1 MSAQVLYYH
10 RGTKR
15 RYDITPIAVSADI
28 NGSTDRYYRT
38 AAVELT
44 ERANVPFD
52 TGERIRIFSDKK
64 LLFDGRVFRVVRSA
78 SGGLS
83 LICHDN
89 AYYLAKNLMDVSY
102 HKNWVNSS
110 KKEAT
115 LSEIFVDMCKKKKIQ
130 TGYVKQ
136 TSEKHTNFQYVA
148 EDMQTILQGLI
159 GLERQTTGKRYYVR
173 ALGDK
178 LELRERGALKG
189 VVIDTD
195 MASEVTSTLDAENVY
210 TEIRVNATESRRI
223 VADETSAASN
233 TAISS
238 SYYKG
243 PDSTGYQNGM
253 KARLKACDKW
263 DDLFIK
269 VGNEK
274 GVDALALKVIT
285 AIESSGDAG
294 VINDLGAIGLTQI
307 IPEKV
312 DTPVNIP
319 RLTDPE
325 YNLQM
330 CADILSKEKTNYAK
344 NLNRKASIK
353 NLAHFWHGWPSGQG
367 ENDSLYANS
376 VEIIFNGYG
385 ADVNKLFASKVE
397 VSDSSLLESESRKEQ
412 SRSYLQSKLA
422 KNHDLVDKIGLTSN
436 VVTIDFLNQTDYD
449 KRVKEIEKS
458 IREERSVV
466 VECAGSPY
474 GISGRKAQF
483 SSGLPTTGT
492 WYIKTDTHKLTA
504 SGHSMSLTLSKYDE
518 TPEPEVPRLEE
529 TPTGA
534 LVEAGSQ
541 NGGVLLVTADAEKVI
556 SEARKWVGKITYV
569 YGSKSIVNGTGDC
582 SGLTSYVFKQAVGI
596 NIGAGTYNQQFK
608 GKAVSYGEERAGDL
622 VFFTGTIEGRS
633 SSVPSHVGIV
643 TKKGYMVN
651 LQLGGCLEER
661 YDTGYWAKFF
671 NAYGQR
677 IQRVL

>member
-1 MSAQVLYYH
+1 MSAEVLYYH
-10 RGTKR
+10 RGQKR
-15 RYDITPIAVSADI
+15 RYDITPITSNVDI
-28 NGSTDRYYRT
+28 TGNIETYYRSAT
-38 AAVELT
+38 VSLT

-52 TGERIRIFSDKK
+52 TGERVRIFSDKK
-64 LLFDGRVFRVVRSA
+64 LLFDGRVFRVGRSA
-78 SGGLS
+78 TGEVTLV
-83 LICHDN
+83 CHDN
-89 AYYLAKNLMDVSY
+89 AYYLAKNTLDFSV
-102 HKNWVNSS
+102 HRNWVN
-110 KKEAT
+110 KERQQMT
-115 LSEIFVDMCKKKKIQ
+115 LSAMFKDLCKKKNVK
-130 TGYVKQ
+130 TGFVKP
-136 TSEKHTNFQYVA
+136 TTKTHTNIQYTN
-148 EDMQTILQGLI
+148 ETIQTILQGLI

-223 VADETSAASN
+223 VADETSAAST

-253 KARLKACDKW
+253 RARLKACDKW

-294 VINDLGAIGLTQI
+294 VINELGAIGLTQI
-307 IPEKV
+307 IPERV
-312 DTPVNIP
+312 GTPVNIP

-330 CADILSKEKTNYAK
+330 CAEILLNEKGDVAK
-344 NLNRKASIK
+344 RLNRKMSIK
-353 NLAHFWHGWPSGQG
+353 NLAHFWHGWPPEQG

-376 VEIIFNGYG
+376 VEIVYSGFGG
-385 ADVNKLFASKVE
+385 DANKLFATKTE
-397 VSDSSLLESESRKEQ
+397 VSGSSSANETERQDKSKAYTYSRI
-412 SRSYLQSKLA
+412 A
-422 KNHDLVDKIGLTSN
+422 KNFNLVDKIGIMSD
-436 VVTIDFLNQTDYD
+436 VVTIQFEDKTDYD
-449 KRVKEIEKS
+449 NRVKEIERS
-458 IREERSVV
+458 IREERSVI
-466 VECAGSPY
+466 VECEGSPY
-474 GISGRKAQF
+474 GIAGRKAQF
-483 SSGLPTTGT
+483 ASGLPTTGT
-492 WYIKTDTHKLTA
+492 WYIKSDTHRLSP
-504 SGHSMSLTLSKYDE
+504 SGHTMTLTLSKYDE

-534 LVEAGSQ
+534 LVESGSAAG
-541 NGGVLLVTADAEKVI
+541 GTVTLSGNAEKVVN
-556 SEARKWVGKITYV
+556 EARKWVGKLRYV
-569 YGSKSIVNGTGDC
+569 FGGKSIVNGTGDC
-582 SGLTSYVFKQAVGI
+582 SGFTKYVFLTAVGI
-596 NIGAGTYNQQFK
+596 NISDGTINQQNK
-608 GKAVSYGEERAGDL
+608 GKTIQYGEEQPGDL
-622 VFFTGTIEGRS
+622 VFFAGTYRAG
-633 SSVPSHVGIV
+633 VSHVGII

-651 LQLGGCLEER
+651 LQSGGCIEER
-661 YDTGYWAKFF
+661 YDTGYWSKYF

>member
-28 NGSTDRYYRT
+28 HGSTDRYYRT

-52 TGERIRIFSDKK
+52 TGERVRIFSDKK

-115 LSEIFVDMCKKKKIQ
+115 LSEIFVDMCNKKKIQ

-223 VADETSAASN
+223 VADEPSAASN

-307 IPEKV
+307 IPERV
-312 DTPVNIP
+312 GTPVNIP

-330 CADILSKEKTNYAK
+330 CAEILLNEKGDVAK
-344 NLNRKASIK
+344 RLNRKMSIK
-353 NLAHFWHGWPSGQG
+353 NLAHFWHGWPPEQG

-376 VEIIFNGYG
+376 VEIVYSGFGG
-385 ADVNKLFASKVE
+385 DANKLFATKTE
-397 VSDSSLLESESRKEQ
+397 VSGSSSANETERQDKSKAYTYSRI
-412 SRSYLQSKLA
+412 A
-422 KNHDLVDKIGLTSN
+422 KNFDLVDKIGLMSD
-436 VVTIDFLNQTDYD
+436 VVTIQFEDKTDYD
-449 KRVKEIEKS
+449 NRVKEIERS
-458 IREERSVV
+458 IREERSVI
-466 VECAGSPY
+466 VECEGSPY
-474 GISGRKAQF
+474 GIAGRKAQF
-483 SSGLPTTGT
+483 VSGLPTTGT
-492 WYIKTDTHKLTA
+492 WYIKSDTHRISP
-504 SGHSMSLTLSKYDE
+504 SGHTMTLTLSKYDE

-534 LVEAGSQ
+534 LVESGSAAG
-541 NGGVLLVTADAEKVI
+541 GTVTLSGNAEKVVN
-556 SEARKWVGKITYV
+556 EARKWVGKLRYV
-569 YGSKSIVNGTGDC
+569 FGGKSIINGTGDC
-582 SGLTSYVFKQAVGI
+582 SGFTKYVFLTAVGI
-596 NIGAGTYNQQFK
+596 NISDGTINQQNK
-608 GKAVSYGEERAGDL
+608 GKTIQYGEEQPGDL
-622 VFFTGTIEGRS
+622 VFFAGTYRAG
-633 SSVPSHVGIV
+633 VSHVGII

-651 LQLGGCLEER
+651 LQSGGCIEER
-661 YDTGYWAKFF
+661 YDTGYWSKYF